1 MSVFAASSGAV
12 HGARFAQG
20 MALAVVGA
28 MGFAGKAIL
37 AKLMYRHGV
46 DAVTVVAWRML
57 LALPLFVAMAWWAG
71 RGAPALTRRD
81 AMTIGALG
89 FSGYYLSSML
99 DFYGLMYITASLERL
114 ILYLGPTFVMVLAVV
129 VLKKRVTARQWLA
142 AGMSYAGVLV
152 VFGHELLEPS
162 PLAAAAAAGV
172 MLDAAQAVPLAAAP
186 LAASSPTGA
195 AATVFGA
202 ALVLASAISYSGY
215 LLASGEV
222 VARLGS
228 LRLTGLASSVAGV
241 LCLLHFA
248 VVHPLSAMAVPEP
261 VMWMSLLN
269 ALLCTVM
276 PVLAVMMAIERIGP
290 ALSSQVGMIGPLATI
305 ALGVYLL
312 GEPLTLWIVVGTV
325 LVLLGV
331 GLLARWR

>member
-28 MGFAGKAIL
+28 LGFAGKAIL

-57 LALPLFVAMAWWAG
+57 LALPLFVLMAWWAG

-81 AMTIGALG
+81 ALTIGALG

-129 VLKKRVTARQWLA
+129 VLKKQVTGRQWLA
-142 AGMSYAGVLV
+142 AGISYAGVLV

-162 PLAAAAAAGV
+162 PSAAG
-172 MLDAAQAVPLAAAP
+172 AV
-186 LAASSPTGA
+186 STGA
-195 AATVFGA
+195 AATALGA

-228 LRLTGLASSVAGV
+228 MRLTGMASSVAGV
-241 LCLLHFA
+241 LCLVHFV

-261 VMWMSLLN
+261 VMWMSVLN

-305 ALGVYLL
+305 AMGVYLL
-312 GEPLTLWIVVGTV
+312 GEPFTLWILVGTV

>member
-1 MSVFAASSGAV
+1 MSVFAASSGAA

-28 MGFAGKAIL
+28 LGFAGKAIL

-57 LALPLFVAMAWWAG
+57 LALPLFAAMAWWGA

-81 AMTIGALG
+81 AVTIVALG

-129 VLKKRVTARQWLA
+129 VLKKRVTLRQWLA
-142 AGMSYAGVLV
+142 AGISYAGVLV
-152 VFGHELLEPS
+152 VFGHELLAPS
-162 PLAAAAAAGV
+162 VPAVA
-172 MLDAAQAVPLAAAP
+172 DAAVHT
-186 LAASSPTGA
+186 AASTPSGA
-195 AATVFGA
+195 AATVLGA
-202 ALVLASAISYSGY
+202 ALVLGSAVSYSGY

-222 VARLGS
+222 VERLGS
-228 LRLTGLASSVAGV
+228 LRLTGLASSVACV
-241 LCLLHFA
+241 FCLLHFA
-248 VVHPLSAMAVPEP
+248 AVHPLSVMVVPEP

-290 ALSSQVGMIGPLATI
+290 ALSSQVGMVGPLATI

-312 GEPLTLWIVVGTV
+312 GEPFTVWILAGTV

>member
-1 MSVFAASSGAV
+1 VVSVFAASSGAA

-28 MGFAGKAIL
+28 LGFAGKAIL

-57 LALPLFVAMAWWAG
+57 LALPLFVAMAWWGA

-81 AMTIGALG
+81 AVTIVALG

-129 VLKKRVTARQWLA
+129 VLKKRVTLRQWLA
-142 AGMSYAGVLV
+142 AGISYAGVLV
-152 VFGHELLEPS
+152 VFGHELLAPS
-162 PLAAAAAAGV
+162 VPAGGN
-172 MLDAAQAVPLAAAP
+172 AVAHT
-186 LAASSPTGA
+186 AASTPSGA
-195 AATVFGA
+195 AATVLGA
-202 ALVLASAISYSGY
+202 ALVLGSAVSYSGY

-222 VARLGS
+222 VERLGS
-228 LRLTGLASSVAGV
+228 LRLTGLASSVACV
-241 LCLLHFA
+241 FCLLHFA
-248 VVHPLSAMAVPEP
+248 AVHPLSVMVVPEP

-290 ALSSQVGMIGPLATI
+290 ALSSQVGMVGPLATV

-312 GEPLTLWIVVGTV
+312 GEPFTVWILAGTV

>member
-12 HGARFAQG
+12 SGARFWQG

-28 MGFAGKAIL
+28 LGFAGKAIL

-46 DAVTVVAWRML
+46 DAVTVVAWRMM
-57 LALPLFVAMAWWAG
+57 LALPLFVLIAWWSG
-71 RGAPALTRRD
+71 RGAERLTPRD
-81 AMTIGALG
+81 ARTIAALG

-99 DFYGLMYITASLERL
+99 DFYGLMYISASLERL
-114 ILYLGPTFVMVLAVV
+114 ILYLGPTIVMVLAVF
-129 VLKKRVTARQWLA
+129 VLKKRVTGRQWLA
-142 AGMSYAGVLV
+142 AGISYAGVLV
-152 VFGHELLEPS
+152 VFGHELAEPS
-162 PLAAAAAAGV
+162 VDGGGP
-172 MLDAAQAVPLAAAP
+172 
-186 LAASSPTGA
+186 S
-195 AATVFGA
+195 ATALGA
-202 ALVLASAISYSGY
+202 ALVLASAISYSAY

-228 LRLTGLASSVAGV
+228 LRLTGLASSVAAI
-241 LCLLHFA
+241 LCLLHF
-248 VVHPLSAMAVPEP
+248 VVVRPLSAIVVPEP
-261 VMWMSLLN
+261 VMVLSVLN
-269 ALLCTVM
+269 ALACTVM

-305 ALGVYLL
+305 AMGVWLL
-312 GEPLTLWIVVGTV
+312 GEPFTAWILAGTV

>member
-28 MGFAGKAIL
+28 LGFAGKAIL

-57 LALPLFVAMAWWAG
+57 LALPLFVLMAWWAG
-71 RGAPALTRRD
+71 RGAPALTRHD
-81 AMTIGALG
+81 ALTIGALG

-129 VLKKRVTARQWLA
+129 VLKKQVTGRQWLA
-142 AGMSYAGVLV
+142 AGISYAGVLV

-162 PLAAAAAAGV
+162 PSAAG
-172 MLDAAQAVPLAAAP
+172 AV
-186 LAASSPTGA
+186 STGA
-195 AATVFGA
+195 AATALGA

-241 LCLLHFA
+241 LCLVHFV

-261 VMWMSLLN
+261 VMWMSVLN

-305 ALGVYLL
+305 AMGVYLL
-312 GEPLTLWIVVGTV
+312 GEPFTLWILVGTV

>member
-28 MGFAGKAIL
+28 LGFAGKAIL

-57 LALPLFVAMAWWAG
+57 LALPLFVLMAWWAG

-81 AMTIGALG
+81 ALTIGALG

-129 VLKKRVTARQWLA
+129 VLKKQVTGRQWMA
-142 AGMSYAGVLV
+142 AGISYAGVLV

-162 PLAAAAAAGV
+162 PSAAG
-172 MLDAAQAVPLAAAP
+172 
-186 LAASSPTGA
+186 AASTGA
-195 AATVFGA
+195 AATALGA

-241 LCLLHFA
+241 LCLVHFV

-261 VMWMSLLN
+261 VMWMSVLN

-305 ALGVYLL
+305 AMGVYLL
-312 GEPLTLWIVVGTV
+312 GEPFTLWILVGTV

>member
-1 MSVFAASSGAV
+1 MSVFAASSGAA

-28 MGFAGKAIL
+28 LGFAGKAIL

-57 LALPLFVAMAWWAG
+57 LALPLFAAMAWWSA

-81 AMTIGALG
+81 ALTIVALG

-129 VLKKRVTARQWLA
+129 VLKKRVTLRQWLA
-142 AGMSYAGVLV
+142 AGISYAGVLV
-152 VFGHELLEPS
+152 VFGHELLAPS
-162 PLAAAAAAGV
+162 VP
-172 MLDAAQAVPLAAAP
+172 AVADTVAHT
-186 LAASSPTGA
+186 AASTPSGA
-195 AATVFGA
+195 AATVLGA
-202 ALVLASAISYSGY
+202 ALVLGSAVSYSGY

-222 VARLGS
+222 VERLGS
-228 LRLTGLASSVAGV
+228 LRLTGLASSVACV
-241 LCLLHFA
+241 FCLLHFA
-248 VVHPLSAMAVPEP
+248 AVHPLSVMVVPEP

-290 ALSSQVGMIGPLATI
+290 ALSSQVGMVGPLATI

-312 GEPLTLWIVVGTV
+312 GEPFTVWILAGTV

>member
-1 MSVFAASSGAV
+1 VVSVFAASSGAA

-28 MGFAGKAIL
+28 LGFAGKAIL

-57 LALPLFVAMAWWAG
+57 LALPLFAAMAWWSA

-81 AMTIGALG
+81 ALTIVALG

-129 VLKKRVTARQWLA
+129 VLKKRVTLRQWLA
-142 AGMSYAGVLV
+142 AGISYAGVLV
-152 VFGHELLEPS
+152 VFGHELLAPS
-162 PLAAAAAAGV
+162 VPAVA
-172 MLDAAQAVPLAAAP
+172 DAMAHT
-186 LAASSPTGA
+186 AASTPSGA
-195 AATVFGA
+195 AATVLGA
-202 ALVLASAISYSGY
+202 ALVLGSAVSYSGY

-222 VARLGS
+222 VERLGS
-228 LRLTGLASSVAGV
+228 LRLTGLASSVACV
-241 LCLLHFA
+241 FCLLHFA
-248 VVHPLSAMAVPEP
+248 AVHPLSVMVVPEP

-290 ALSSQVGMIGPLATI
+290 ALSSQVGMVGPLATI

-312 GEPLTLWIVVGTV
+312 GEPFTVWILAGTV

>member
-1 MSVFAASSGAV
+1 MSVFAASSGAA

-20 MALAVVGA
+20 MALAVIGA
-28 MGFAGKAIL
+28 LGFAGKAIL

-57 LALPLFVAMAWWAG
+57 LALPLFAAMAWWGA
-71 RGAPALTRRD
+71 RGASALTRRD
-81 AMTIGALG
+81 AVTIVALG

-129 VLKKRVTARQWLA
+129 VFKKRVTPRQWLA
-142 AGMSYAGVLV
+142 AGISYAGVLV
-152 VFGHELLEPS
+152 VFGHELLAPS
-162 PLAAAAAAGV
+162 VPAVAEGV
-172 MLDAAQAVPLAAAP
+172 AHTV
-186 LAASSPTGA
+186 SSTPSGV
-195 AATVFGA
+195 AATVLGA
-202 ALVLASAISYSGY
+202 ALVLGSAVSYSGY

-228 LRLTGLASSVAGV
+228 LRLTGLASSVACV
-241 LCLLHFA
+241 FCLLHFA
-248 VVHPLSAMAVPEP
+248 AVHPLSVMVVPEP

-290 ALSSQVGMIGPLATI
+290 ALSSQVGMVGPLATI

-312 GEPLTLWIVVGTV
+312 GEPFTVWILAGTA

>member
-1 MSVFAASSGAV
+1 VSVFAASSGAA

-28 MGFAGKAIL
+28 LGFAGKAIL

-57 LALPLFVAMAWWAG
+57 LALPLFAAMAWWGA

-81 AMTIGALG
+81 ALTIVALG

-129 VLKKRVTARQWLA
+129 VLKKRVTLRQWLA
-142 AGMSYAGVLV
+142 AGISYAGVLV
-152 VFGHELLEPS
+152 VFGHELLAPS
-162 PLAAAAAAGV
+162 VPAVA
-172 MLDAAQAVPLAAAP
+172 DAAVHT
-186 LAASSPTGA
+186 AASVPSGA
-195 AATVFGA
+195 AATVLGA
-202 ALVLASAISYSGY
+202 ALVLGSAVSYSGY

-222 VARLGS
+222 VERLGS
-228 LRLTGLASSVAGV
+228 LRLTGLASSVACV
-241 LCLLHFA
+241 FCLLHFA
-248 VVHPLSAMAVPEP
+248 AVHPLSVMVVPEP

-290 ALSSQVGMIGPLATI
+290 ALSSQVGMVGPLATI

-312 GEPLTLWIVVGTV
+312 GEPFTVWILAGTV

>member
-1 MSVFAASSGAV
+1 VSVFAASSGAV

-28 MGFAGKAIL
+28 LGFAGKAIL

-57 LALPLFVAMAWWAG
+57 LALPLFVLMAWWAG

-81 AMTIGALG
+81 ALTIGALG

-129 VLKKRVTARQWLA
+129 VLKKQVTGRQWLA
-142 AGMSYAGVLV
+142 AGISYAGVLV

-162 PLAAAAAAGV
+162 PSAAG
-172 MLDAAQAVPLAAAP
+172 AV
-186 LAASSPTGA
+186 STGA
-195 AATVFGA
+195 AATALGA

-241 LCLLHFA
+241 LCLVHFV

-261 VMWMSLLN
+261 VMWMSVLN

-305 ALGVYLL
+305 AMGVYLL
-312 GEPLTLWIVVGTV
+312 GEPFTLWILVGTV

>member
-1 MSVFAASSGAV
+1 MVSVFAASSGAA

-20 MALAVVGA
+20 MALAVIGA
-28 MGFAGKAIL
+28 LGFAGKAIL

-57 LALPLFVAMAWWAG
+57 LALPLFAAMAWWGA
-71 RGAPALTRRD
+71 RGASALTRRD
-81 AMTIGALG
+81 AVTIVALG

-114 ILYLGPTFVMVLAVV
+114 ILYLGPTFVLVLAVV
-129 VLKKRVTARQWLA
+129 VFKKRVTPRQWLA
-142 AGMSYAGVLV
+142 AGISYAGVLV
-152 VFGHELLEPS
+152 VFGHELLAPS
-162 PLAAAAAAGV
+162 VPAVAEGV
-172 MLDAAQAVPLAAAP
+172 AHTV
-186 LAASSPTGA
+186 SSTPSGV
-195 AATVFGA
+195 AATVLGA
-202 ALVLASAISYSGY
+202 ALVLGSAVSYSGY

-228 LRLTGLASSVAGV
+228 LRLTGLASSVACV
-241 LCLLHFA
+241 FCLLHFA
-248 VVHPLSAMAVPEP
+248 AVHPLSVMVVPEP

-290 ALSSQVGMIGPLATI
+290 ALSSQVGMVGPLATI

-312 GEPLTLWIVVGTV
+312 GEPFTVWILAGTA

>member
-1 MSVFAASSGAV
+1 MSVFAASSGAA

-28 MGFAGKAIL
+28 LGFAGKAIL

-57 LALPLFVAMAWWAG
+57 LALPLFAAMAWWGA

-81 AMTIGALG
+81 ALTIVALG

-129 VLKKRVTARQWLA
+129 VLKKRVTLRQWLA
-142 AGMSYAGVLV
+142 AGISYAGVLV
-152 VFGHELLEPS
+152 VFGHELLAPS
-162 PLAAAAAAGV
+162 VPAVA
-172 MLDAAQAVPLAAAP
+172 DAVAHT
-186 LAASSPTGA
+186 AASTPSGA
-195 AATVFGA
+195 AATVLGA
-202 ALVLASAISYSGY
+202 ALVLGSAVSYSGY

-222 VARLGS
+222 VERLGS
-228 LRLTGLASSVAGV
+228 LRLTGLASSVACV
-241 LCLLHFA
+241 FCLLHFA
-248 VVHPLSAMAVPEP
+248 AVHPLSVMVVPEP

-290 ALSSQVGMIGPLATI
+290 ALSSQVGMVGPLATI
-305 ALGVYLL
+305 ALGVSLL
-312 GEPLTLWIVVGTV
+312 GEPFTVWILAGTV

>member
-1 MSVFAASSGAV
+1 MSVFAASSGAA

-28 MGFAGKAIL
+28 LGFAGKAIL

-57 LALPLFVAMAWWAG
+57 LALPLFAAMAWWGA

-81 AMTIGALG
+81 ALTIVALG

-129 VLKKRVTARQWLA
+129 VLKKRVTLRQWLA
-142 AGMSYAGVLV
+142 AGISYAGVLV
-152 VFGHELLEPS
+152 VFGHELLAPS
-162 PLAAAAAAGV
+162 VPAVA
-172 MLDAAQAVPLAAAP
+172 DAVAHT
-186 LAASSPTGA
+186 AASTPSGA
-195 AATVFGA
+195 AATVLGA
-202 ALVLASAISYSGY
+202 ALVLGSAVSYSGY

-222 VARLGS
+222 VERLGS
-228 LRLTGLASSVAGV
+228 LRLTGLASSVACV
-241 LCLLHFA
+241 FCLLHFA
-248 VVHPLSAMAVPEP
+248 AVHPLSVMVVPEP

-290 ALSSQVGMIGPLATI
+290 ALSSQVGMVGPLATI

-312 GEPLTLWIVVGTV
+312 GEPFTVWILAGTV

>member
-1 MSVFAASSGAV
+1 
-12 HGARFAQG
+12 
-20 MALAVVGA
+20 MALAIVGA
-28 MGFAGKAIL
+28 LGFAGKAIL
-37 AKLMYRHGV
+37 AKLMYRYGV

-57 LALPLFVAMAWWAG
+57 LALPLFMAMAWWAG
-71 RGAPALTRRD
+71 RGALPLNRRD
-81 AMTIGALG
+81 TLTIMALG

-129 VLKKRVTARQWLA
+129 VLKKQVTARQWLA
-142 AGMSYAGVLV
+142 TVISYAGVLV

-162 PLAAAAAAGV
+162 MPT
-172 MLDAAQAVPLAAAP
+172 
-186 LAASSPTGA
+186 AASSGA
-195 AATVFGA
+195 AATALGS
-202 ALVLASAISYSGY
+202 ALVLGSALTYSGY

-241 LCLLHFA
+241 LCLLHFT
-248 VVHPLSAMAVPEP
+248 VVHPLSVMLVPEP

-312 GEPLTLWIVVGTV
+312 GEPFTVWIVVGTL

>member
-1 MSVFAASSGAV
+1 MVSVFAASSGAA

-28 MGFAGKAIL
+28 LGFAGKAIL

-57 LALPLFVAMAWWAG
+57 LALPLFVAMAWWGA

-81 AMTIGALG
+81 AVTIVALG

-129 VLKKRVTARQWLA
+129 VLKKRVTLRQWLA
-142 AGMSYAGVLV
+142 AGISYAGVLV
-152 VFGHELLEPS
+152 VFGHELLAPS
-162 PLAAAAAAGV
+162 VPAVGNAG
-172 MLDAAQAVPLAAAP
+172 AHT
-186 LAASSPTGA
+186 AASTPSGA
-195 AATVFGA
+195 AATVLGA
-202 ALVLASAISYSGY
+202 ALVLGSAVSYSGY

-222 VARLGS
+222 VERLGS
-228 LRLTGLASSVAGV
+228 LRLTGLASSVACV
-241 LCLLHFA
+241 FCLLHFA
-248 VVHPLSAMAVPEP
+248 AVHPLSVMVVPEP

-290 ALSSQVGMIGPLATI
+290 ALSSQVGMVGPLATV

-312 GEPLTLWIVVGTV
+312 GEPFTVWILAGTV

>member
-1 MSVFAASSGAV
+1 VSVFAASSGAA

-28 MGFAGKAIL
+28 LGFAGKAIL

-57 LALPLFVAMAWWAG
+57 LALPLFAAMAWWGA

-81 AMTIGALG
+81 ALTIVALG

-129 VLKKRVTARQWLA
+129 VLKKRVTLRQWLA
-142 AGMSYAGVLV
+142 AGISYAGVLV
-152 VFGHELLEPS
+152 VFGHELLAPS
-162 PLAAAAAAGV
+162 VPAVA
-172 MLDAAQAVPLAAAP
+172 DAAVHT
-186 LAASSPTGA
+186 AASTPSGA
-195 AATVFGA
+195 AATVLGA
-202 ALVLASAISYSGY
+202 ALVLGSAVSYSGY

-222 VARLGS
+222 VERLGS
-228 LRLTGLASSVAGV
+228 LRLTGLASSVACV
-241 LCLLHFA
+241 FCLLHFA
-248 VVHPLSAMAVPEP
+248 AVHPLSVMVVPEP

-290 ALSSQVGMIGPLATI
+290 ALSSQVGMVGPLATI

-312 GEPLTLWIVVGTV
+312 GEPFTVWILAGTV

>member
-1 MSVFAASSGAV
+1 MSVFAASSGAA
-12 HGARFAQG
+12 HGVRFAQG
-20 MALAVVGA
+20 MALAVIGA
-28 MGFAGKAIL
+28 LGFAGKAIL

-57 LALPLFVAMAWWAG
+57 LALPLFAAMAWWGA
-71 RGAPALTRRD
+71 RGASALTRRD
-81 AMTIGALG
+81 AVTIVALG

-114 ILYLGPTFVMVLAVV
+114 ILYLGPTFVLVLAVV
-129 VLKKRVTARQWLA
+129 VFKKRVTPRQWLA
-142 AGMSYAGVLV
+142 AGISYAGVLV
-152 VFGHELLEPS
+152 VFGHELLAPS
-162 PLAAAAAAGV
+162 VPAVAEGV
-172 MLDAAQAVPLAAAP
+172 AHTV
-186 LAASSPTGA
+186 SSTPSGV
-195 AATVFGA
+195 AATVLGA
-202 ALVLASAISYSGY
+202 ALVLGSAVSYSGY

-228 LRLTGLASSVAGV
+228 LRLTGLASSVACV
-241 LCLLHFA
+241 FCLLHFA
-248 VVHPLSAMAVPEP
+248 AVHPLSVMVVPEP

-290 ALSSQVGMIGPLATI
+290 ALSSQVGMVGPLATI

-312 GEPLTLWIVVGTV
+312 GEPFTVWILAGTA

>member
-1 MSVFAASSGAV
+1 MSVFAASSGAA

-28 MGFAGKAIL
+28 LGFAGKAIL

-57 LALPLFVAMAWWAG
+57 LALPLFAAMAWWGA
-71 RGAPALTRRD
+71 RGASALTRRD
-81 AMTIGALG
+81 AVTIVALG

-129 VLKKRVTARQWLA
+129 VLKKRVTLRQWLA
-142 AGMSYAGVLV
+142 AGISYAGVLV
-152 VFGHELLEPS
+152 VFGHELLAPS
-162 PLAAAAAAGV
+162 VPAVADAVAHTVSSTPSGV
-172 MLDAAQAVPLAAAP
+172 
-186 LAASSPTGA
+186 
-195 AATVFGA
+195 AATVLGA
-202 ALVLASAISYSGY
+202 ALVLGSAVSYSGY

-228 LRLTGLASSVAGV
+228 LRLTGLASSVACV
-241 LCLLHFA
+241 FCLLHFA
-248 VVHPLSAMAVPEP
+248 AVHPLSVMVVPEP

-290 ALSSQVGMIGPLATI
+290 ALSSQVGMVGPLATI

-312 GEPLTLWIVVGTV
+312 GEPFTVWILAGTV

>member
-1 MSVFAASSGAV
+1 
-12 HGARFAQG
+12 

-28 MGFAGKAIL
+28 LGFAGKAIL
-37 AKLMYRHGV
+37 AKLMYRYGV

-57 LALPLFVAMAWWAG
+57 LALPLFVLMAWWAG

-81 AMTIGALG
+81 TLTIGALG

-99 DFYGLMYITASLERL
+99 DFYGLMYITASLERV
-114 ILYLGPTFVMVLAVV
+114 ILYLGPTFVMVMAVV
-129 VLKKRVTARQWLA
+129 VLKKQVKGRQWLA
-142 AGMSYAGVLV
+142 AGISYAGVLV

-162 PLAAAAAAGV
+162 PPAAAVGAV
-172 MLDAAQAVPLAAAP
+172 LDADQAGPLAAGA
-186 LAASSPTGA
+186 LAASLPTGA
-195 AATVFGA
+195 AATVLGA

-261 VMWMSLLN
+261 VMWMSALN

-290 ALSSQVGMIGPLATI
+290 ALTSQIGMIGPLATI
-305 ALGVYLL
+305 AMGVYLL
-312 GEPLTLWIVVGTV
+312 SEPLTLWILVGTV

>member
-1 MSVFAASSGAV
+1 
-12 HGARFAQG
+12 
-20 MALAVVGA
+20 
-28 MGFAGKAIL
+28 
-37 AKLMYRHGV
+37 V

-57 LALPLFVAMAWWAG
+57 LALPLFVLMAWWAG

-81 AMTIGALG
+81 ALTIGALG

-129 VLKKRVTARQWLA
+129 VLKKQVTGRQWLA
-142 AGMSYAGVLV
+142 AGISYAGVLV

-162 PLAAAAAAGV
+162 PSAAG
-172 MLDAAQAVPLAAAP
+172 AV
-186 LAASSPTGA
+186 STGA
-195 AATVFGA
+195 AATALGA

-241 LCLLHFA
+241 LCLVHFV

-261 VMWMSLLN
+261 VMWMSVLN

-305 ALGVYLL
+305 AMGVYLL
-312 GEPLTLWIVVGTV
+312 GEPFTLWILVGTV

>member
-28 MGFAGKAIL
+28 LGFAGKAIL

-57 LALPLFVAMAWWAG
+57 LALPLFVLMAWWAG

-81 AMTIGALG
+81 ALTIGALG

-129 VLKKRVTARQWLA
+129 VLKKQVTGRQWLA
-142 AGMSYAGVLV
+142 AGISYAGVLV

-162 PLAAAAAAGV
+162 PSAAG
-172 MLDAAQAVPLAAAP
+172 AV
-186 LAASSPTGA
+186 STGA
-195 AATVFGA
+195 AATALGA

-241 LCLLHFA
+241 LCLVHFV
-248 VVHPLSAMAVPEP
+248 VVHPVSAMAVPEP
-261 VMWMSLLN
+261 VMWMSVLN

-290 ALSSQVGMIGPLATI
+290 ALSSQVGMIGPLAAI
-305 ALGVYLL
+305 AMGVYLL
-312 GEPLTLWIVVGTV
+312 GEPFTLWILVGTV

>member
-1 MSVFAASSGAV
+1 MSVFAASSGAA

-28 MGFAGKAIL
+28 LGFAGKAIL

-57 LALPLFVAMAWWAG
+57 LALPLFAAMAWWGA

-81 AMTIGALG
+81 ALTIVALG

-129 VLKKRVTARQWLA
+129 VLKKRVTLRQWLA
-142 AGMSYAGVLV
+142 AGISYAGVLV
-152 VFGHELLEPS
+152 VFGHELLAPS
-162 PLAAAAAAGV
+162 VPAVA
-172 MLDAAQAVPLAAAP
+172 DAAVHT
-186 LAASSPTGA
+186 AASTPSGA
-195 AATVFGA
+195 AATVLGA
-202 ALVLASAISYSGY
+202 ALVLGSAVSYSGY

-222 VARLGS
+222 VERLGS
-228 LRLTGLASSVAGV
+228 LRLTGLASSVACV
-241 LCLLHFA
+241 FCLLHFA
-248 VVHPLSAMAVPEP
+248 AVHPLSVMVVPEP

-290 ALSSQVGMIGPLATI
+290 ALSSQVGMVGPLATI

-312 GEPLTLWIVVGTV
+312 GEPFTVWILAGTV

>member
-28 MGFAGKAIL
+28 LGFAGKAIL

-57 LALPLFVAMAWWAG
+57 LALPLFVLMAWWAG

-81 AMTIGALG
+81 ALTIGALG

-129 VLKKRVTARQWLA
+129 VLKKQVTGRQWMA
-142 AGMSYAGVLV
+142 AGISYAGVLV

-162 PLAAAAAAGV
+162 PSAAG
-172 MLDAAQAVPLAAAP
+172 AV
-186 LAASSPTGA
+186 STGA
-195 AATVFGA
+195 AATALGA

-228 LRLTGLASSVAGV
+228 MRLTGMASSVAGV
-241 LCLLHFA
+241 LCLVHFV

-261 VMWMSLLN
+261 VMWMSVLN

-305 ALGVYLL
+305 AMGVYLL
-312 GEPLTLWIVVGTV
+312 GEPFTLWILVGTV

>member
-1 MSVFAASSGAV
+1 MSVFAASSGAA

-28 MGFAGKAIL
+28 LGFAGKAIL

-57 LALPLFVAMAWWAG
+57 LALPLFAAMAWWGA

-81 AMTIGALG
+81 ALTIVALG

-129 VLKKRVTARQWLA
+129 VLKKRVTLRQWLA
-142 AGMSYAGVLV
+142 AGISYAGVLV
-152 VFGHELLEPS
+152 VFGHELLAPS
-162 PLAAAAAAGV
+162 VPAVA
-172 MLDAAQAVPLAAAP
+172 DAVAHT
-186 LAASSPTGA
+186 AASTPSGA
-195 AATVFGA
+195 AATVLGA
-202 ALVLASAISYSGY
+202 ALVLGSAVSYSGY

-222 VARLGS
+222 VERLGS
-228 LRLTGLASSVAGV
+228 LRLTGLASSVACV
-241 LCLLHFA
+241 FCLLQFA
-248 VVHPLSAMAVPEP
+248 AVHPLSVMVVPEP

-290 ALSSQVGMIGPLATI
+290 ALSSQVGMVGPLATI

-312 GEPLTLWIVVGTV
+312 GEPFTVWILAGTV

>member
-1 MSVFAASSGAV
+1 VVSVFAASSGAA

-28 MGFAGKAIL
+28 LGFAGKAIL

-57 LALPLFVAMAWWAG
+57 LALPLFAAMAWWGA

-81 AMTIGALG
+81 TLTIVALG

-99 DFYGLMYITASLERL
+99 DFYGLMYVTASLERL

-129 VLKKRVTARQWLA
+129 VLKKRVTPRQWLA
-142 AGMSYAGVLV
+142 AGISYAGVLV
-152 VFGHELLEPS
+152 VFGHELLAPS
-162 PLAAAAAAGV
+162 VP
-172 MLDAAQAVPLAAAP
+172 AVAEAVGGAVAHTAPAAP
-186 LAASSPTGA
+186 SGA
-195 AATVFGA
+195 AATVLGA
-202 ALVLASAISYSGY
+202 ALVLGSAVSYSGY

-222 VARLGS
+222 VERLGS
-228 LRLTGLASSVAGV
+228 LRLTGLASSVACV
-241 LCLLHFA
+241 FCLLHFV
-248 VVHPLSAMAVPEP
+248 VVHPLSVMVVPEP

-290 ALSSQVGMIGPLATI
+290 ALSSQVGMVGPLATI

-312 GEPLTLWIVVGTV
+312 GEPFTVWVLAGTV